1 MFVRVCDE
9 FMAPVSLRTE
19 DMHEIDDKYA
29 APAPA
34 RWTAAGAVPASA
46 GEASLADD
54 DSIPCYLAF
63 APVEDEATRAGLR
76 RLVAL
81 ARGQMGWKEALA
93 STEQAGML
101 AYVTDTRRAA
111 FLDLLPLAPQ
121 SDILE
126 IGPGRGQFT
135 VALAQR
141 TRHVHALEVVPEQ
154 AEFVLLRARQE
165 AARNVSV
172 AIGGDDCRL
181 PYRDAAFDGVVL
193 NLVFEWCGSRIE
205 SESHAAAQTRLLR
218 EMVRVL
224 KPGGF
229 LYLAT
234 KNRFALRLL
243 LGGAD
248 EHMANVAFGSA
259 LPRRLAA
266 WLLRRKGQS
275 RPMGRLY
282 SHDDLSA
289 QLRRAG
295 LVDVQSFW
303 AAPEMRFPTHY
314 VRSDAASVRAARAR
328 PGLRQGEGR
337 KVNLLMR
344 LVPAAWVRHV
354 MPGLAFVGRKDRAG
368 AADGDLRRAGSAD

>member
-1 MFVRVCDE
+1 MNEFDE
-9 FMAPVSLRTE
+9 
-19 DMHEIDDKYA
+19 KYV

-34 RWTAAGAVPASA
+34 RWTGNGAVPASA
-46 GEASLADD
+46 HDAPAATDD
-54 DSIPCYLAF
+54 AIPCYLAF
-63 APVEDEATRAGLR
+63 APVEDGPTRARLGK
-76 RLVAL
+76 LVAL
-81 ARGQMGWKEALA
+81 ARGGMGWKEALE
-93 STEQAGML
+93 STEEAGMR
-101 AYVTDTRRAA
+101 AYVTDMRRAG
-111 FLDLLPLAPQ
+111 FLELLPLGAQ

-126 IGPGRGQFT
+126 IGPGLGQFT

-141 TRHVHALEVVPEQ
+141 SRHVHALEVVPEQ
-154 AEFVLLRARQE
+154 AEFALVRARQE
-165 AARNVSV
+165 GARNVSI

-181 PYRDAAFDGVVL
+181 PYRDASFDGVVL

-205 SESHAAAQTRLLR
+205 SESHGAAQTRLLH

-248 EHMANVAFGSA
+248 EHMANVRFGSA
-259 LPRRLAA
+259 LPRRLGA
-266 WLLRRKGQS
+266 WRLRRKGQQ
-275 RPMGRLY
+275 RAMGKLY
-282 SHDDLSA
+282 SHDDLRE
-289 QLRRAG
+289 QLHRAG
-295 LVDVQSFW
+295 LGDVESFW

-314 VRSDAASVRAARAR
+314 VPTDAASVRAARAA

-344 LVPAAWVRHV
+344 FVPAAWVRHV
-354 MPGLAFVGRKDRAG
+354 MPGLAFLARKGGAG
-368 AADGDLRRAGSAD
+368 AAGSDLRRAGSAD